1 MTLKTNLINIVLV
14 DTIHPGNI
22 GSVARA
28 MKTMGLSRLSLV
40 NPRVFPS
47 NESTALAGNATDVLD
62 NAAVYSSIRDAIK
75 DSTFVY
81 ATSSRDRSIQWPI
94 MNAEQAAKDICK
106 ETSSDKEI
114 SIIFGKEDRGLTN
127 EELELAN
134 KLIEI
139 PANPEYPVLN
149 LAMSVQIISYEIF
162 KASSDITEKE
172 WRDYPEVN
180 SHQLQ
185 MLIDHFIETAVDIDV
200 IDPDNPKK
208 IISRIKR
215 MFTRLQPDEMEAS
228 FMRGF
233 LSGIKKKLKPREAL
247 QGEAYSMPRA
257 LPQGLIEGL
266 ELFNQ
271 APELEIILG
280 KSFCSIYKSLK
291 RYEAEAFLQVISP
304 WEREHL
310 LLNV

>member
-1 MTLKTNLINIVLV
+1 MSLQTNLINIVLV

-28 MKTMGLSRLSLV
+28 MKTMGLKRLSLV

-47 NESTALAGNATDVLD
+47 GEANALAGNATDVLD
-62 NAAVYSSIRDAIK
+62 NAKIFTSIKDAI
-75 DSTFVY
+75 DQSTFVY
-81 ATSSRDRSIQWPI
+81 ATSSRDRSIQWPL
-94 MNAEQAAKDICK
+94 MDAETAAKDICN
-106 ETSSDKEI
+106 EVNSNKEI

-127 EELELAN
+127 DELELAN

-149 LAMSVQIISYEIF
+149 LAMSAQIISYEIL
-162 KASSDITEKE
+162 KASSVNQKKE

-180 SHQLQ
+180 SKQLQ
-185 MLIDHFIETAVDIDV
+185 MLIDHFIETAIDIDV

-233 LSGIKKKLKPREAL
+233 LSGIKKKLK
-247 QGEAYSMPRA
+247 
-257 LPQGLIEGL
+257 
-266 ELFNQ
+266 
-271 APELEIILG
+271 
-280 KSFCSIYKSLK
+280 
-291 RYEAEAFLQVISP
+291 
-304 WEREHL
+304 
-310 LLNV
+310 

>member
-1 MTLKTNLINIVLV
+1 M

-40 NPRVFPS
+40 NPRIFPS
-47 NESTALAGNATDVLD
+47 GDANALSGNATDVLE
-62 NAAVYSSIRDAIK
+62 NANTYSSIKEAIK
-75 DSTFVY
+75 GSTFVY

-94 MNAEQAAKDICK
+94 LNASSAAEKICN
-106 ETSSDKEI
+106 EVNSDKEI

-127 EELELAN
+127 TELEYAN
-134 KLIEI
+134 NLIEI

-149 LAMSVQIISYEIF
+149 LAMSAQIICYEIF
-162 KASSDITEKE
+162 KFSNNNNVKE

-180 SHQLQ
+180 SEQLQ
-185 MLIDHFIETAVDIDV
+185 RLINHFIDTAVEIDV

-233 LSGIKKKLKPREAL
+233 LSGINKKLK
-247 QGEAYSMPRA
+247 
-257 LPQGLIEGL
+257 
-266 ELFNQ
+266 
-271 APELEIILG
+271 
-280 KSFCSIYKSLK
+280 
-291 RYEAEAFLQVISP
+291 
-304 WEREHL
+304 
-310 LLNV
+310 

>member
-1 MTLKTNLINIVLV
+1 MSLKSNLINIVLV

-28 MKTMGLSRLSLV
+28 IKTMGLSRLSLV
-40 NPRVFPS
+40 NPRNFPS
-47 NESTALAGNATDVLD
+47 GDANALSGNATDVLE
-62 NAAVYSSIRDAIK
+62 NANTYSSIKEAIK

-94 MNAEQAAKDICK
+94 LNASSAAEKICN
-106 ETSSDKEI
+106 EVNSDKEI

-127 EELELAN
+127 TELEYAN
-134 KLIEI
+134 NLIEI

-149 LAMSVQIISYEIF
+149 LAMSAQIICYEIF
-162 KASSDITEKE
+162 KFSNNNNVKE
-172 WRDYPEVN
+172 WRDYPEV
-180 SHQLQ
+180 SSEQLQ
-185 MLIDHFIETAVDIDV
+185 RLINHFIDTAVEIDV

-233 LSGIKKKLKPREAL
+233 LSGINKKLK
-247 QGEAYSMPRA
+247 
-257 LPQGLIEGL
+257 
-266 ELFNQ
+266 
-271 APELEIILG
+271 
-280 KSFCSIYKSLK
+280 
-291 RYEAEAFLQVISP
+291 
-304 WEREHL
+304 
-310 LLNV
+310 

>member
-1 MTLKTNLINIVLV
+1 MTFKTNLINIVLV

-28 MKTMGLSRLSLV
+28 IKTMGLKRLSLV

-47 NESTALAGNATDVLD
+47 GDANALAGNATDILE
-62 NAAVYSSIRDAIK
+62 NATLYSSIQDAIK
-75 DSTFVY
+75 NSTFVY
-81 ATSSRDRSIQWPI
+81 ATSARDRSIQWPI
-94 MNAEQAAKDICK
+94 LNAEQASTEIVEQANS
-106 ETSSDKEI
+106 EKEI

-127 EELELAN
+127 DELELAN

-149 LAMSVQIISYEIF
+149 IAMSVQLILYEIF
-162 KASSDITEKE
+162 KASSKDRPRD

-180 SHQLQ
+180 SEQLQ
-185 MLIDHFIETAVDIDV
+185 RLIKHFIDTAIEIDV
-200 IDPDNPKK
+200 IDPENPKK

-233 LSGIKKKLKPREAL
+233 LSGIKKKLK
-247 QGEAYSMPRA
+247 
-257 LPQGLIEGL
+257 
-266 ELFNQ
+266 
-271 APELEIILG
+271 
-280 KSFCSIYKSLK
+280 
-291 RYEAEAFLQVISP
+291 
-304 WEREHL
+304 
-310 LLNV
+310 

>member
-1 MTLKTNLINIVLV
+1 MGMQSNLINIVLV

-40 NPRVFPS
+40 NPRAFPS
-47 NESTALAGNATDVLD
+47 DDAIALSGNATDVLK
-62 NAAVYSSIRDAIK
+62 NAKIYKNIREAIK

-94 MNAEQAAKDICK
+94 KDAASAAKDIHA
-106 ETSSDKEI
+106 EVNNDKEI

-127 EELELAN
+127 DELENAN
-134 KLIEI
+134 RLIEI
-139 PANPEYPVLN
+139 PANPIYPVLN

-162 KASSDITEKE
+162 KASSDVKLKE

-180 SHQLQ
+180 SEQLQ
-185 MLIDHFIETAVDIDV
+185 MLIDHFINTAVEIDV

-215 MFTRLQPDEMEAS
+215 MFARLQPDEMEAS

-233 LSGIKKKLKPREAL
+233 LSGIKKKLK
-247 QGEAYSMPRA
+247 
-257 LPQGLIEGL
+257 
-266 ELFNQ
+266 
-271 APELEIILG
+271 
-280 KSFCSIYKSLK
+280 
-291 RYEAEAFLQVISP
+291 
-304 WEREHL
+304 
-310 LLNV
+310 

>member
-1 MTLKTNLINIVLV
+1 MTFKTNLINIVLV

-28 MKTMGLSRLSLV
+28 IKTMGLKRLSLV

-47 NESTALAGNATDVLD
+47 SDANALAGNATDILE
-62 NAAVYSSIRDAIK
+62 NATLYSSIQDAIK
-75 DSTFVY
+75 NSTFVY
-81 ATSSRDRSIQWPI
+81 ATSARDRSIQWPI
-94 MNAEQAAKDICK
+94 LNAEQASK
-106 ETSSDKEI
+106 EIVEQANSEKEI

-127 EELELAN
+127 DELELAN

-149 LAMSVQIISYEIF
+149 IAMSVQLILYEIF
-162 KASSDITEKE
+162 KASSNDRPRE

-180 SHQLQ
+180 SEQLQ
-185 MLIDHFIETAVDIDV
+185 RLIKHFIDTAIEIGV
-200 IDPDNPKK
+200 IDPENPKK

-233 LSGIKKKLKPREAL
+233 LSGIKKKLK
-247 QGEAYSMPRA
+247 
-257 LPQGLIEGL
+257 
-266 ELFNQ
+266 
-271 APELEIILG
+271 
-280 KSFCSIYKSLK
+280 
-291 RYEAEAFLQVISP
+291 
-304 WEREHL
+304 
-310 LLNV
+310 

>member
-1 MTLKTNLINIVLV
+1 MSLQTNLINIVLV

-28 MKTMGLSRLSLV
+28 MKTMGLKRLSLV

-47 NESTALAGNATDVLD
+47 GDANALAGNATDVLD
-62 NAAVYSSIRDAIK
+62 NAKIFTSIKDAIYQ
-75 DSTFVY
+75 STFVY
-81 ATSSRDRSIQWPI
+81 ATSSRDRSIQWPL
-94 MNAEQAAKDICK
+94 MDAETAAKDICN
-106 ETSSDKEI
+106 EVNSNKEI

-127 EELELAN
+127 DELELAN

-149 LAMSVQIISYEIF
+149 LAMSAQIISYEIL
-162 KASSDITEKE
+162 KASSITQNKE

-180 SHQLQ
+180 SKQLQ

-233 LSGIKKKLKPREAL
+233 LSGIKKKLK
-247 QGEAYSMPRA
+247 
-257 LPQGLIEGL
+257 
-266 ELFNQ
+266 
-271 APELEIILG
+271 
-280 KSFCSIYKSLK
+280 
-291 RYEAEAFLQVISP
+291 
-304 WEREHL
+304 
-310 LLNV
+310 

>member
-1 MTLKTNLINIVLV
+1 MSMQSNLINIVLV

-28 MKTMGLSRLSLV
+28 MKTMGLLRLSLV

-47 NESTALAGNATDVLD
+47 DDAIALSGNATDVLK
-62 NAAVYSSIRDAIK
+62 NAKIYKNIRDAVK

-81 ATSSRDRSIQWPI
+81 ATSSRDRTIQWPI
-94 MNAEQAAKDICK
+94 KDAASAAKDIHA
-106 ETSSDKEI
+106 EVNNNKEI

-127 EELELAN
+127 DELENAN
-134 KLIEI
+134 RLIEI
-139 PANPEYPVLN
+139 PANPIYPVLN

-162 KASSDITEKE
+162 KASSDIKLKE

-180 SHQLQ
+180 SEQLQ
-185 MLIDHFIETAVDIDV
+185 MLIDHFIDTAVEIDV

-233 LSGIKKKLKPREAL
+233 LSGIKKKLK
-247 QGEAYSMPRA
+247 
-257 LPQGLIEGL
+257 
-266 ELFNQ
+266 
-271 APELEIILG
+271 
-280 KSFCSIYKSLK
+280 
-291 RYEAEAFLQVISP
+291 
-304 WEREHL
+304 
-310 LLNV
+310 

>member
-1 MTLKTNLINIVLV
+1 MGMQSNLINIVLV

-40 NPRVFPS
+40 NPRIFPS
-47 NESTALAGNATDVLD
+47 DDAIALSGNATDVLK
-62 NAAVYSSIRDAIK
+62 NTKIYKNIREAIK

-94 MNAEQAAKDICK
+94 KDAASAAKDIHA
-106 ETSSDKEI
+106 EVNNNKEI

-127 EELELAN
+127 DELENAN
-134 KLIEI
+134 MLIEI
-139 PANPEYPVLN
+139 PANPIYPVLN

-162 KASSDITEKE
+162 KSSSDVKLKE

-180 SHQLQ
+180 SEQLQ
-185 MLIDHFIETAVDIDV
+185 MLIDHFIETAIDIDV

-233 LSGIKKKLKPREAL
+233 LSGIKKKLK
-247 QGEAYSMPRA
+247 
-257 LPQGLIEGL
+257 
-266 ELFNQ
+266 
-271 APELEIILG
+271 
-280 KSFCSIYKSLK
+280 
-291 RYEAEAFLQVISP
+291 
-304 WEREHL
+304 
-310 LLNV
+310 

>member
-1 MTLKTNLINIVLV
+1 MGMQSNLINIVLV

-47 NESTALAGNATDVLD
+47 DDAIALSGNATDVLK
-62 NAAVYSSIRDAIK
+62 NAKIYKNIREAIK

-94 MNAEQAAKDICK
+94 KDAASAAKDIHA
-106 ETSSDKEI
+106 EVNNNKEI

-127 EELELAN
+127 DELENAN
-134 KLIEI
+134 RLIEI
-139 PANPEYPVLN
+139 PANPKYPVLN

-162 KASSDITEKE
+162 KASSDIKLKE

-180 SHQLQ
+180 SEQLQ
-185 MLIDHFIETAVDIDV
+185 MLIDHFIDTAVEIDV

-215 MFTRLQPDEMEAS
+215 MFARLQPDEMEAS

-233 LSGIKKKLKPREAL
+233 LSGIKKKLK
-247 QGEAYSMPRA
+247 
-257 LPQGLIEGL
+257 
-266 ELFNQ
+266 
-271 APELEIILG
+271 
-280 KSFCSIYKSLK
+280 
-291 RYEAEAFLQVISP
+291 
-304 WEREHL
+304 
-310 LLNV
+310 

>member
-1 MTLKTNLINIVLV
+1 MTLKSNLINIVLV

-47 NESTALAGNATDVLD
+47 GDSTALAGNATDVLED
-62 NAAVYSSIRDAIK
+62 AQIFSSIKEAIK

-81 ATSSRDRSIQWPI
+81 ATSSRDRTIQWPI
-94 MNAEQAAKDICK
+94 MNASSAAKKICD
-106 ETSSDKEI
+106 EVSSEKEI

-127 EELELAN
+127 TELEFAN
-134 KLIEI
+134 NLIEI

-149 LAMSVQIISYEIF
+149 LAMSAQIISYEIF
-162 KASSDITEKE
+162 KVFNNESVKE

-180 SHQLQ
+180 SEQLQ
-185 MLIDHFIETAVDIDV
+185 RLIDHFIDTAIEIDV
-200 IDPDNPKK
+200 IDPSNPKK

-233 LSGIKKKLKPREAL
+233 LSGIKKKLK
-247 QGEAYSMPRA
+247 
-257 LPQGLIEGL
+257 
-266 ELFNQ
+266 
-271 APELEIILG
+271 
-280 KSFCSIYKSLK
+280 
-291 RYEAEAFLQVISP
+291 
-304 WEREHL
+304 
-310 LLNV
+310 

>member
-1 MTLKTNLINIVLV
+1 MSLKSNLINIVLV

-40 NPRVFPS
+40 NPSIFPS
-47 NESTALAGNATDVLD
+47 GEANALSGHATDVLESA
-62 NAAVYSSIRDAIK
+62 NIYSSIKDAIK

-94 MNAEQAAKDICK
+94 MDASSAAEKISNEVA
-106 ETSSDKEI
+106 SDKEI

-127 EELELAN
+127 TELEYAN
-134 KLIEI
+134 NLIEI

-149 LAMSVQIISYEIF
+149 LAMSAQIICYEIF
-162 KASSDITEKE
+162 KVYNSDNIKE

-180 SHQLQ
+180 SEQLQ
-185 MLIDHFIETAVDIDV
+185 RLIDHFIDTAVKIDV

-208 IISRIKR
+208 ILSRIKR

-233 LSGIKKKLKPREAL
+233 LSGINKKLK
-247 QGEAYSMPRA
+247 
-257 LPQGLIEGL
+257 
-266 ELFNQ
+266 
-271 APELEIILG
+271 
-280 KSFCSIYKSLK
+280 
-291 RYEAEAFLQVISP
+291 
-304 WEREHL
+304 
-310 LLNV
+310 

>member
-1 MTLKTNLINIVLV
+1 MGMQSNLINIVLV

-40 NPRVFPS
+40 NPRIFPS
-47 NESTALAGNATDVLD
+47 DDAIALSGNATDVLK
-62 NAAVYSSIRDAIK
+62 NAKIYKNIREAIK

-94 MNAEQAAKDICK
+94 KDAASAAKDIHA
-106 ETSSDKEI
+106 EVNNNKEI

-127 EELELAN
+127 DELENAN
-134 KLIEI
+134 RLIEI
-139 PANPEYPVLN
+139 PANPIYPVLN

-162 KASSDITEKE
+162 KSSSDVKLKE

-180 SHQLQ
+180 SEQLQ
-185 MLIDHFIETAVDIDV
+185 MLIDHFIETAIDMDV

-233 LSGIKKKLKPREAL
+233 LSGIKKKLK
-247 QGEAYSMPRA
+247 
-257 LPQGLIEGL
+257 
-266 ELFNQ
+266 
-271 APELEIILG
+271 
-280 KSFCSIYKSLK
+280 
-291 RYEAEAFLQVISP
+291 
-304 WEREHL
+304 
-310 LLNV
+310 

>member
-1 MTLKTNLINIVLV
+1 MTLETNLINIVLV

-28 MKTMGLSRLSLV
+28 MKTMGLQRLSLV

-47 NESTALAGNATDVLD
+47 GESTALAGNATDVLE
-62 NAAVYSSIRDAIK
+62 NANIFNSINDAIK

-81 ATSSRDRSIQWPI
+81 ATSARDRSIQWPI
-94 MNAEQAAKDICK
+94 MNAEQAANDICNVVNSKK
-106 ETSSDKEI
+106 EV
-114 SIIFGKEDRGLTN
+114 SIVFGKEDRGLTN

-139 PANPEYPVLN
+139 PANSEYPVLN
-149 LAMSVQIISYEIF
+149 LAMSAQVICYEIL
-162 KASSDITEKE
+162 KASSDDTNRE

-180 SHQLQ
+180 SDQLQ
-185 MLIDHFIETAVDIDV
+185 RLIDHFIETAVDIDV

-233 LSGIKKKLKPREAL
+233 LSGIKKKIK
-247 QGEAYSMPRA
+247 
-257 LPQGLIEGL
+257 
-266 ELFNQ
+266 
-271 APELEIILG
+271 
-280 KSFCSIYKSLK
+280 
-291 RYEAEAFLQVISP
+291 
-304 WEREHL
+304 
-310 LLNV
+310 

>member
-1 MTLKTNLINIVLV
+1 MGMQSNLINIVLV

-47 NESTALAGNATDVLD
+47 DDAIALSGNATDVLK
-62 NAAVYSSIRDAIK
+62 NAKIYKNIREAIK

-94 MNAEQAAKDICK
+94 KDAASAAKDIHA
-106 ETSSDKEI
+106 EVNNDKEI

-127 EELELAN
+127 DELENAN
-134 KLIEI
+134 RLIEI
-139 PANPEYPVLN
+139 PANPKYPVLN

-162 KASSDITEKE
+162 KSSSDVKLKE

-180 SHQLQ
+180 SEQLQ
-185 MLIDHFIETAVDIDV
+185 MLIDHFIKTAIDIDV

-233 LSGIKKKLKPREAL
+233 LSGIKKKLK
-247 QGEAYSMPRA
+247 
-257 LPQGLIEGL
+257 
-266 ELFNQ
+266 
-271 APELEIILG
+271 
-280 KSFCSIYKSLK
+280 
-291 RYEAEAFLQVISP
+291 
-304 WEREHL
+304 
-310 LLNV
+310 

>member
-1 MTLKTNLINIVLV
+1 M
-14 DTIHPGNI
+14 DTIQPGNI

-40 NPRVFPS
+40 NPRIFPS
-47 NESTALAGNATDVLD
+47 GDANALSGNATDVLE
-62 NAAVYSSIRDAIK
+62 NANTYSSIKEAIK

-94 MNAEQAAKDICK
+94 LNASSAAEKICN
-106 ETSSDKEI
+106 EVNSDKEI

-127 EELELAN
+127 TELEYAN
-134 KLIEI
+134 NLIEI

-149 LAMSVQIISYEIF
+149 LAMSAQIICYEIF
-162 KASSDITEKE
+162 KFSNNNNVKE
-172 WRDYPEVN
+172 WRDYPEAN
-180 SHQLQ
+180 SEQLQ
-185 MLIDHFIETAVDIDV
+185 RLIDHFIDTAVEIDV

-233 LSGIKKKLKPREAL
+233 LSGINKKLK
-247 QGEAYSMPRA
+247 
-257 LPQGLIEGL
+257 
-266 ELFNQ
+266 
-271 APELEIILG
+271 
-280 KSFCSIYKSLK
+280 
-291 RYEAEAFLQVISP
+291 
-304 WEREHL
+304 
-310 LLNV
+310 

>member
-1 MTLKTNLINIVLV
+1 
-14 DTIHPGNI
+14 
-22 GSVARA
+22 
-28 MKTMGLSRLSLV
+28 
-40 NPRVFPS
+40 
-47 NESTALAGNATDVLD
+47 
-62 NAAVYSSIRDAIK
+62 
-75 DSTFVY
+75 
-81 ATSSRDRSIQWPI
+81 
-94 MNAEQAAKDICK
+94 MNAEQAAEDICNK
-106 ETSSDKEI
+106 TSSDKEI

-162 KASSDITEKE
+162 KASSDITDKD

-233 LSGIKKKLKPREAL
+233 LSGIKKKLK
-247 QGEAYSMPRA
+247 
-257 LPQGLIEGL
+257 
-266 ELFNQ
+266 
-271 APELEIILG
+271 
-280 KSFCSIYKSLK
+280 
-291 RYEAEAFLQVISP
+291 
-304 WEREHL
+304 
-310 LLNV
+310 

>member
-1 MTLKTNLINIVLV
+1 MGMQSNLINIVLV

-40 NPRVFPS
+40 NPRIFPS
-47 NESTALAGNATDVLD
+47 DDAIALSGNATDVLK
-62 NAAVYSSIRDAIK
+62 NAKIYKNIREAIK

-94 MNAEQAAKDICK
+94 KDAASAAKDIHA
-106 ETSSDKEI
+106 EVNNNKEI

-127 EELELAN
+127 DELENATR
-134 KLIEI
+134 LIEI
-139 PANPEYPVLN
+139 PANPKYPVLN

-162 KASSDITEKE
+162 KSSSDVKLKE

-180 SHQLQ
+180 SEQLQ
-185 MLIDHFIETAVDIDV
+185 MLIDHFIKTAIDIDV

-233 LSGIKKKLKPREAL
+233 LSGIKKKLK
-247 QGEAYSMPRA
+247 
-257 LPQGLIEGL
+257 
-266 ELFNQ
+266 
-271 APELEIILG
+271 
-280 KSFCSIYKSLK
+280 
-291 RYEAEAFLQVISP
+291 
-304 WEREHL
+304 
-310 LLNV
+310 